1 MTSEERKAAKAA
13 KQKRWKMKAK
23 MKAQKAEKKASKP
36 I

>member
-1 MTSEERKAAKAA
+1 MTPEERKAAKAA

-23 MKAQKAEKKASKP
+23 MKAQKAVKKAPKL